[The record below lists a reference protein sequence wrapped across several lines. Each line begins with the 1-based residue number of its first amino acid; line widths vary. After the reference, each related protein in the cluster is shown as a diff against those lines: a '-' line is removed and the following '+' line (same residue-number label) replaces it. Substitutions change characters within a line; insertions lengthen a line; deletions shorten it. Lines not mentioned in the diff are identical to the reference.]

1 MHRPF
6 ILRGMAFLVLAPS
19 PVLIPPVML
28 KSFLRRS
35 SLLFT
40 AGLLLTSVFQS
51 TVSLSA
57 QDLGIRQNPTNAPIV
72 RDVQVVFKGAATMDE
87 ARVKSQMATRVGQ
100 PFLDETVER
109 DIRTL
114 YGTGAVEN
122 LDIQAQNMAGG
133 VRVVVVITGRGAI
146 GDIHFMGNTVFNAE
160 KLGRDIKVRVGDPV
174 DEIKLSAAQTDIREM
189 YEKKGYSDVAISY
202 ETTPSSREG
211 FTSVVFK
218 VDEGARGLIHDIRFE
233 GLESVKHRTL
243 KGKLKSKEKTFWR
256 LWGKAGKLNNQ
267 ELQDDVK
274 TVEQA
279 MQDQGYVYA
288 KVVEVRREPVSS
300 NALDII
306 FVCVEGEKFEVAEV
320 QLQGN
325 TVFTLEELTP
335 GISAE
340 ANFPYS
346 GSDVRADEKMIQE
359 YYGSRGYADAR
370 VDTAILNAGPGRV
383 KIIYGITEGTKFYIN
398 RINISGNNATE
409 DKVIRRELPIAPG
422 EELNTVKMNT
432 GRTRLEQLN
441 YFSAVDVRTNPTG
454 MPDRKDID
462 ITVAEQSTGTVNFGA
477 GFSSID
483 SLSAFVGVTQ
493 TNFDIR
499 DWSDFRGAGQR
510 FNANARVGL
519 LRRDLSITW
528 TEPWFRDQPLALT
541 VEAFYR
547 NMFFI
552 SDRFDQTNVGASV
565 GLRKRMGEHAYW
577 EGTYTLQQVSIDN
590 IDALASPQIRAEAG
604 SFIQSKVDGRW
615 VHDTRDSIYITRGG
629 HKVELGG
636 LISGLGGDAQVYGIN
651 AAGQQY
657 FTLPGD
663 TIISFEGA
671 FSSVE
676 NWGGNNVPIYERLF
690 LGGANNLRGFNFRQA
705 GPKDATGEPLG
716 GKTSIYGTAEVSF
729 PIIEK
734 FRIAAFYDIGSVSAN
749 AFDVGGDV
757 YSDYGIGVRLFLPV
771 GPIRIDYALPQQ
783 GDNFTGDSGRF
794 QFNMG
799 YKF

>member
-1 MHRPF
+1 MLNSLFRRPCLA
-6 ILRGMAFLVLAPS
+6 IGCLLV
-19 PVLIPPVML
+19 
-28 KSFLRRS
+28 
-35 SLLFT
+35 
-40 AGLLLTSVFQS
+40 AGLS
-51 TVSLSA
+51 TVSITQVAA

-114 YGTGAVEN
+114 YATGAVEN
-122 LDIQAQNMAGG
+122 LDIQAQNVAGG
-133 VRVVVVITGRGAI
+133 VRVVVAITGRGAI
-146 GDIHFMGNTVFNAE
+146 GDIHFMGNTVFDAD
-160 KLGRDIKVRVGDPV
+160 KLRREIKVKVGDPV
-174 DEIKLSAAQTDIREM
+174 DEIKLASAQTDIREM
-189 YEKKGYSDVAISY
+189 YEKKGYADVAVSY
-202 ETTPSSREG
+202 ESTPSSREG
-211 FTSVVFK
+211 FTAVVFK
-218 VDEGARGLIHDIRFE
+218 IDEGARGLIHDIRFE
-233 GLESVKHRTL
+233 GLTCVKGRIV
-243 KGKLKSKEKTFWR
+243 KAKLKSKEKTFWR
-256 LWGKAGKLNNQ
+256 IWGKAGKLNNQ
-267 ELQDDVK
+267 ELQDDVR
-274 TVEQA
+274 TVEQT
-279 MQDQGYVYA
+279 MQDHGHVYA
-288 KVVEVRREPVSS
+288 KVVEVRREPVGSKS
-300 NALDII
+300 VDII
-306 FVCVEGEKFEVAEV
+306 FVCVEGEKYDVDSV
-320 QLQGN
+320 QVQGN
-325 TVFTLEELTP
+325 TVFTTEELIP
-335 GISAE
+335 GISVE
-340 ANFPYS
+340 PNFPYS

-370 VDTAILNAGPGRV
+370 VDTTILNAGPGRV
-383 KIIYGITEGTKFYIN
+383 KVVYGVTEGTKFFVN
-398 RINISGNNATE
+398 RINIAGNNATE
-409 DKVIRRELPIAPG
+409 DKVIRREIIVAPG
-422 EELNTVKMNT
+422 EELNTVKLNT
-432 GRTRLEQLN
+432 SRTRLEQLN
-441 YFSAVDVRTNPTG
+441 YFSSVDVRTNPTS

-462 ITVAEQSTGTVNFGA
+462 INVTEQSTGTVNFGA

-519 LRRDLSITW
+519 LRRDFSLTW

-541 VEAFYR
+541 VDLFYR

-565 GLRKRMGEHAYW
+565 GLRKRMNEHAYW
-577 EGTYTLQQVSIDN
+577 EGTYTLQQISIDN
-590 IDALASPQIRAEAG
+590 LDTLASAQIRAEAG
-604 SFIQSKVDGRW
+604 SFVQSKIDGRW

-636 LISGLGGDAQVYGIN
+636 LISGLGGDAQIYGIN

-657 FTLPGD
+657 FNLPGD
-663 TIISFEGA
+663 TIISLEGA
-671 FSSVE
+671 FSTVE

-705 GPKDATGEPLG
+705 GPKDAIGEPLG
-716 GKTSIYGTAEVSF
+716 GKTSIFGSAEVSF
-729 PIIEK
+729 PVIEK
-734 FRIAAFYDIGSVSAN
+734 FRIAAFYDVGSVSAS
-749 AFDVGGDV
+749 AFDVGGDIF
-757 YSDYGIGVRLFLPV
+757 SDYGIGVRLFLPM
-771 GPIRIDYALPQQ
+771 GPIRIDYAIPQQ